1 MDDTFSL
8 AISQSLALEKH
19 QAEEPPVFLVT
30 QSSLQSEN
38 FRTMLRDKTQLPIQ
52 ILSSSL
58 LVSER
63 ALPSG
68 SIVIVDIAATD
79 MSGALCDHLRSSEE
93 VGGTVLLNFDGEM
106 SVEEVLKWR
115 SLRGSF
121 SALDSLEHVCDGLS
135 AIAKGENWLPRKL
148 VDKLINHY
156 ESSVSQVEQDDFL
169 AAELTRRELEIL
181 ESLKSGGSNIEIADS
196 LFVSEHTIKSHL
208 YNIFKKLEVKNRTQA
223 MAWAK
228 KNL

>member
-1 MDDTFSL
+1 MDNTYHMPL
-8 AISQSLALEKH
+8 AQALS
-19 QAEEPPVFLVT
+19 QAEVVQPSVFLVT

-38 FRTMLRDKTQLPIQ
+38 FRRMLQDKTQMLIEILPTSTS
-52 ILSSSL
+52 LSDFSF
-58 LVSER
+58 
-63 ALPSG
+63 PSN
-68 SIVIVDIAATD
+68 SIVIIDIAST
-79 MSGALCDHLRSSEE
+79 GLDHSCCEVLRNSES
-93 VGGTVLLNFDGEM
+93 VAGTVLLNHEGEM
-106 SVEEVLKWR
+106 DVNEVLRWR

-121 SALDSLEHVCDGLS
+121 SAQDSLDHVCNGLC
-135 AIAKGENWLPRKL
+135 AISKGENWLPRKL
-148 VDKLINHY
+148 VDMLINHY
-156 ESSVSQVEQDDFL
+156 ENSITQVEKDDCL

-223 MAWAK
+223 MSWAK